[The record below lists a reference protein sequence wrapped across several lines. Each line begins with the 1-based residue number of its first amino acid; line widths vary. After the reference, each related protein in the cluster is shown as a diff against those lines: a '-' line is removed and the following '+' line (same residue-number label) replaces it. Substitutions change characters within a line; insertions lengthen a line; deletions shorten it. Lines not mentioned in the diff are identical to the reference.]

1 MRKNILVVCY
11 NYALSR
17 RVASVIAERLE
28 MRSFDMYEMFK
39 FNNSPNTLE
48 DVLRINGKEFV
59 DKKMR
64 GVLKT
69 ELDFLGVVFVADMKV
84 LVENQDLFPQIKEC
98 NIVLQLKNDF
108 KTEFAQRENISF
120 MTDAEKEYFSFA
132 LDELFDA
139 EKILENELADAV
151 VDVNELTYGEIIDR
165 VITNIEK
172 LL

>member
-139 EKILENELADAV
+139 EKTLENELADAV